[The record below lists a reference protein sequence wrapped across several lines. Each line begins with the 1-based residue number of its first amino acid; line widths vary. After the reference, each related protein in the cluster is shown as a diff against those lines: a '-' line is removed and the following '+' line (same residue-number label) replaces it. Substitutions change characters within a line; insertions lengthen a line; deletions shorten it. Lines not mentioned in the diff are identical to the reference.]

1 MKNSLMMLNKEE
13 SKQLRLQMEN

>member
-13 SKQLRLQMEN
+13 NKQLRLQMEN